1 MEEIKKIYL
10 DNAATTIVA
19 GEVKKAMLPYLGEHY
34 GNASS
39 IHTEGRYAR
48 DAIEKARKTI
58 AGFINAKEKEIIFT
72 GSGTESNN
80 TVLKGLA
87 SFSGKEKNQ
96 IITSKIEHPS
106 VIETCKFL
114 EKEGFE
120 IIYLGVDGN
129 GLVNLEELEKKITPK
144 TLLVS
149 IMHANNEIGT
159 IQDINKIGKICKNK
173 EVLFHTDTVQTF
185 GKIAIDVQADNID
198 FLSASAHKI
207 YGPKGVGLLYIREDR
222 KIEPLLHGGGHEFN
236 IRSSTEN
243 VAGIVGFGKAVEL
256 CREKME
262 KESRRISRLRDYLI
276 KELLMIP
283 GTQLNGSASQRI
295 YNNVNISFRGIEGE
309 SMVLQL
315 GMRGIA
321 TSTGSACSTKN
332 LEPSYVLSA
341 IGLDH
346 FTAHGSLRL
355 TLGRNITKKD
365 ILESVKNIQEVSE
378 ILRNISPIK

>member
-1 MEEIKKIYL
+1 
-10 DNAATTIVA
+10 
-19 GEVKKAMLPYLGEHY
+19 
-34 GNASS
+34 
-39 IHTEGRYAR
+39 
-48 DAIEKARKTI
+48 
-58 AGFINAKEKEIIFT
+58 
-72 GSGTESNN
+72 
-80 TVLKGLA
+80 LKGLA

-120 IIYLGVDGN
+120 IIYLEVDSN

-159 IQDINKIGKICKNK
+159 IQNINKIGKICKNK

-185 GKIAIDVQADNID
+185 GKIEIDVQADNID

-283 GTQLNGSASQRI
+283 GTQLNGSASQRL

-309 SMVLQL
+309 SLVLQL

-355 TLGRNITKKD
+355 TLGRNTSKKD

>member
-120 IIYLGVDGN
+120 IIYLEVDSN

-159 IQDINKIGKICKNK
+159 IQNINKIGKICKNK

-185 GKIAIDVQADNID
+185 GKIEIDVQADNID

-283 GTQLNGSASQRI
+283 GTQLNGSASQRL

-309 SMVLQL
+309 SLVLQL

>member
-120 IIYLGVDGN
+120 IIYLEVDSN

-159 IQDINKIGKICKNK
+159 IQNINKIGKICKNK

-355 TLGRNITKKD
+355 TLGRNTSKKD

>member
-48 DAIEKARKTI
+48 EAIEKARKAI

-87 SFSGKEKNQ
+87 SFSGREKNQ

-120 IIYLGVDGN
+120 IIYLGVDSN
-129 GLVNLEELEKKITPK
+129 GLVNLEELEKKITQK

-159 IQDINKIGKICKNK
+159 IQNINKIGKICKNK

-207 YGPKGVGLLYIREDR
+207 YGPKGVGLLYIREGR
-222 KIEPLLHGGGHEFN
+222 RIEPLLHGGGHEFN

-283 GTQLNGSASQRI
+283 GTQLNGSASQRL

-309 SMVLQL
+309 SLVLQL

-355 TLGRNITKKD
+355 TLGRNTSKKD

>member
-185 GKIAIDVQADNID
+185 GKIEIDVQADNID

-309 SMVLQL
+309 SLVLQL

>member
-19 GEVKKAMLPYLGEHY
+19 GKVKKAMLPYLGEHY

-120 IIYLGVDGN
+120 IIYLEVDSN

-207 YGPKGVGLLYIREDR
+207 YGPKGVGLLYIREGR
-222 KIEPLLHGGGHEFN
+222 RIEPLLHGGGHEFN

-283 GTQLNGSASQRI
+283 GTQLNGSASQRL

-309 SMVLQL
+309 SLVLQL

>member
-48 DAIEKARKTI
+48 EAIEKARKAI

-87 SFSGKEKNQ
+87 SFSGREKNQ

-120 IIYLGVDGN
+120 IIYLEVDSN

-159 IQDINKIGKICKNK
+159 IQNINKIGKICKNK

-185 GKIAIDVQADNID
+185 GKIEIDVQADNID

-283 GTQLNGSASQRI
+283 GTQLNGSASQRL

-309 SMVLQL
+309 SLVLQL

>member
-39 IHTEGRYAR
+39 IHTEGKYAR

-120 IIYLGVDGN
+120 IIYLEVDSN

-207 YGPKGVGLLYIREDR
+207 YGPKGVGLLYIREGR
-222 KIEPLLHGGGHEFN
+222 RIEPLLHGGGHEFN

-283 GTQLNGSASQRI
+283 GTQLNGSASQRL

-309 SMVLQL
+309 RLVLQL

-355 TLGRNITKKD
+355 TLGRNTSKKD

>member
-48 DAIEKARKTI
+48 EAIEKARKAI

-87 SFSGKEKNQ
+87 SFSGREKNQ

-120 IIYLGVDGN
+120 IIYLGVDSN
-129 GLVNLEELEKKITPK
+129 GLVNLEELEKKITQK

-159 IQDINKIGKICKNK
+159 IQNINKIGKICKNK

-283 GTQLNGSASQRI
+283 GTQLNGSASQRL

-309 SMVLQL
+309 SLVLQL

-355 TLGRNITKKD
+355 TLGRNTSKKD

>member
-114 EKEGFE
+114 EK
-120 IIYLGVDGN
+120 
-129 GLVNLEELEKKITPK
+129 
-144 TLLVS
+144 
-149 IMHANNEIGT
+149 
-159 IQDINKIGKICKNK
+159 
-173 EVLFHTDTVQTF
+173 
-185 GKIAIDVQADNID
+185 
-198 FLSASAHKI
+198 
-207 YGPKGVGLLYIREDR
+207 
-222 KIEPLLHGGGHEFN
+222 
-236 IRSSTEN
+236 
-243 VAGIVGFGKAVEL
+243 
-256 CREKME
+256 
-262 KESRRISRLRDYLI
+262 
-276 KELLMIP
+276 
-283 GTQLNGSASQRI
+283 
-295 YNNVNISFRGIEGE
+295 
-309 SMVLQL
+309 
-315 GMRGIA
+315 
-321 TSTGSACSTKN
+321 
-332 LEPSYVLSA
+332 
-341 IGLDH
+341 
-346 FTAHGSLRL
+346 
-355 TLGRNITKKD
+355 
-365 ILESVKNIQEVSE
+365 
-378 ILRNISPIK
+378 

>member
-185 GKIAIDVQADNID
+185 GKIEIDVQADNID

-207 YGPKGVGLLYIREDR
+207 YGPKGVGLLYIREGR
-222 KIEPLLHGGGHEFN
+222 RIEPLLHGGGHEFN

>member
-48 DAIEKARKTI
+48 EAIEKARKAI

-87 SFSGKEKNQ
+87 SFSGREKNQ

-120 IIYLGVDGN
+120 IIYLGVDSN
-129 GLVNLEELEKKITPK
+129 GLVNLEELEKKITQK

-207 YGPKGVGLLYIREDR
+207 YGPKGVGLLYIREGR
-222 KIEPLLHGGGHEFN
+222 RIEPLLHGGGHEFN

>member
-10 DNAATTIVA
+10 DNAATTLVA
-19 GEVKKAMLPYLGEHY
+19 KEVRKTMLPYLGEHY

-39 IHTEGRYAR
+39 IHTEGQYAR
-48 DAIEKARKTI
+48 KAIEKARKTI

-87 SFSGKEKNQ
+87 FFSGKEKNQ

-114 EKEGFE
+114 EREGFE
-120 IIYLGVDGN
+120 IIYLEVDSN
-129 GLVNLEELEKKITPK
+129 GLVNLEELEKKITQR

-159 IQDINKIGKICKNK
+159 IQDIKEIGKICKNK
-173 EVLFHTDTVQTF
+173 GVLFHTDAVQTF
-185 GKIAIDVQADNID
+185 GKIEIDVQANNID

-207 YGPKGVGLLYIREDR
+207 YGPKGVGLLYIREGR

-243 VAGIVGFGKAVEL
+243 VAGIVGFGKAVEI
-256 CREKME
+256 CQEKMG
-262 KESRRISRLRDYLI
+262 KERRRISKLRDYLI
-276 KELLMIP
+276 KELLKIP
-283 GTQLNGSASQRI
+283 ETQLNGHASQRL
-295 YNNVNISFRGIEGE
+295 YNNVNISFRGVEGE

-332 LEPSYVLSA
+332 LKPSHVLSA

-355 TLGRNITKKD
+355 TLGRNTTKKD
-365 ILESVKNIQEVSE
+365 ILESVKNIQEVNE